1 VRFVLFDGE
10 EEGPGCPN
18 ARFDRCAL
26 RGSRAYVAAHR
37 REVGQMVLLDYI
49 ANRGVRLPREGSS
62 NPALWARVR
71 AAASEVGVGAVFPP
85 TDQVTIYDDHTPFL
99 RAGIPAVDL
108 IDFSYR
114 YADGL
119 QDTIDKLSLASLDA
133 VGETVFE
140 LVSELRAG

>member
-1 VRFVLFDGE
+1 
-10 EEGPGCPN
+10 
-18 ARFDRCAL
+18 
-26 RGSRAYVAAHR
+26 
-37 REVGQMVLLDYI
+37 MVLLDYI
-49 ANRGVRLPREGSS
+49 ANTGLRLPREGSS
-62 NPALWARVR
+62 DPKLWARVR
-71 AAASEVGVGAVFPP
+71 AAARSVGVGAVFPP
-85 TDQVTIYDDHTPFL
+85 AKQTAIYDDHTPFL

-133 VGETVFE
+133 VGETVYA

>member
-1 VRFVLFDGE
+1 
-10 EEGPGCPN
+10 
-18 ARFDRCAL
+18 
-26 RGSRAYVAAHR
+26 
-37 REVGQMVLLDYI
+37 
-49 ANRGVRLPREGSS
+49 
-62 NPALWARVR
+62 VR
-71 AAASEVGVGAVFPP
+71 AAANEVGVGAVFPP

-119 QDTIDKLSLASLDA
+119 TGHHRQALGREPRRGGGD
-133 VGETVFE
+133 VFA